1 MDRKLGLEFSN
12 PPLRSRTLGELRSRD
27 AGLEAGVDSR
37 LTAPAVD
44 RLLAHFEFYRDVSN
58 LSAAFNQIYDSSPKL
73 RRVTPSCH
81 LVLLSG

>member
-12 PPLRSRTLGELRSRD
+12 PPFCSRKFGEFGRCD

-37 LTAPAVD
+37 LTAPGVN
-44 RLLAHFEFYRDVSN
+44 RLLAHFQFYCDVDD
-58 LSAAFNQIYDSSPKL
+58 LPAAFKRIYDSSPEL
-73 RRVTPSCH
+73 RRVAPSCH